1 MSGSERFAAN
11 VLLAWNAQL
20 DFSGLIAYAAEL
32 EAAGQAPLSAVL
44 YQTWLSRV
52 QSPYSHAVFFNLGA
66 TLTNLG
72 DLVGAETAYRRAIE
86 VAPGFLHP
94 RVNLGLLL
102 ERSGKHDLAMQEWQ
116 WVVDHGARDDA
127 NRALVVLAMN
137 HLGRVLEGLKR
148 FPEAETNLTNSLLLD
163 PNQPDVLH
171 HWVFLRQKQCAW
183 PVYRELQGV
192 DERAM
197 REATSALAMLSV
209 SDDPAEQL
217 VAAQNFVKSKLNTE
231 LPALT
236 QKRRYGHQRIR
247 VAYCSSDF
255 CLHPVSLLTV
265 QLLELHDRSQ
275 FEVFGFC
282 WSPDDGSALRKRVVA
297 AMDHYFAIHH
307 LTDEAA
313 ARLIASQEIDVL
325 IDLQG
330 QTSGARPNILGY
342 RPAPIQITYLGL
354 PATTGLPSIDYVIA
368 DRFLVPEQ
376 YARFYSETPLY
387 MPDVYQVSDRLRVQ
401 GSAPTRASCGLP
413 EQGFVFCS
421 FNNSYKYTPVVFD
434 VWLGLLS
441 EVPGSV
447 LWLLADNPAAEAN
460 LRAYAQSK
468 GVSQERLVF
477 ATRVSPENYL
487 ARYLIADL
495 FLDTF
500 PFNAGT
506 TANDCLWMGCPLL
519 TLSGRSF
526 ASRMAGALL
535 TAAGLSELIATSLDQ
550 YKAIALALA
559 TDPARCLS
567 IRDRLRVVR
576 QEGALFDTA
585 RFTRALEERLLDLVS
600 HLPALAQENSSPA

>member
-401 GSAPTRASCGLP
+401 GPAPTRASCGLP

>member
-401 GSAPTRASCGLP
+401 GPAPTRASCGLP

-535 TAAGLSELIATSLDQ
+535 TAAGLSDLIATSLDQ

>member
-535 TAAGLSELIATSLDQ
+535 TAAGLSDLIATSLDQ

>member
-94 RVNLGLLL
+94 RVNLGLLF

-413 EQGFVFCS
+413 EQGFIFCS

-506 TANDCLWMGCPLL
+506 TANDCLWMGCPLA

>member
-413 EQGFVFCS
+413 EQGFIFCS

-506 TANDCLWMGCPLL
+506 TANDCLWMGCPLA

>member
-401 GSAPTRASCGLP
+401 GPAPTRASCGLP

-585 RFTRALEERLLDLVS
+585 RFTRALEERLLDLVL